1 MNKKNS
7 NQNNDNGFFG
17 FDFDQIGKTLEDFF
31 QNASNNFGHD
41 FAHKSPLVNVYESDE
56 GLHIDLAAPG
66 LHKEDFKVTIE
77 GQELQIAANTNV
89 KELPD
94 NVKIRRKEFSYS
106 TFKRKFRLSSKYDAN
121 SISAKYEAGILKVHV
136 GLKEKKEKDTIRV
149 EVR

>member
-1 MNKKNS
+1 MNKKNC
-7 NQNNDNGFFG
+7 NNNKESGFFN

-31 QNASNNFGHD
+31 QNASNNFGND

-66 LHKEDFKVTIE
+66 LRKEDFKVTIE
-77 GQELQIAANTNV
+77 GQELQISADTNV
-89 KELPD
+89 KEVAD
-94 NVKIRRKEFSYS
+94 NVKIKRKEFAYS
-106 TFKRKFRLSSKYDAN
+106 TFSRKFRLSDKYDAN
-121 SISAKYEAGILKVHV
+121 NIAAKYEAGILKLHI